1 MHQSGQFKR
10 GTDKVDDIQQQATK
24 IMTDLEDVTSER
36 SSQRDLFAYKSKE
49 MQLLSNSCR
58 IYYNGFTNLCSSET
72 QN

>member
-36 SSQRDLFAYKSKE
+36 SSQREILV
-49 MQLLSNSCR
+49 C
-58 IYYNGFTNLCSSET
+58 I
-72 QN
+72 